1 MLIVLVGGALLLVY
15 GVRLAGQ
22 GLKNAAGAQIKNS
35 LSQLTSNRFLG
46 FFAGIMVTFLLQS
59 SSSAAVLLVSFVD
72 SGMMQV
78 FQTLAVLLGAGIGAS
93 LTVQLISFQLHNIA
107 IGVVGLGLII
117 YFLSR
122 SPSRKALGEGIFGFG
137 LVFLSIKIVTETM
150 EPLKNNDLFLQIL
163 VMLGQSPILLILLT
177 ALLTALMQ
185 SSAATMGLGISL
197 ALGVATGIFPAL
209 QAMRL
214 RVADALRRM

>member
-46 FFAGIMVTFLLQS
+46 FFVGIMVTFLLQS
-59 SSSAAVLLVSFVD
+59 SSSAAVLL
-72 SGMMQV
+72 
-78 FQTLAVLLGAGIGAS
+78 QTLAVLLGAGIGAS

-107 IGVVGLGLII
+107 IGVVGLGLVI
-117 YFLSR
+117 YFLSS
-122 SPSRKALGEGIFGFG
+122 SPQRKALGEGIFGFG

-150 EPLKNNDLFLQIL
+150 EPLKHNDLFLQIL
-163 VMLGQSPILLILLT
+163 VMLGQSPVLLILLT
-177 ALLTALMQ
+177 AALTALMQ

-197 ALGVATGIFPAL
+197 AMNNFIDLKEALPIMLGANLGTISTPLIVSNDTHRG
-209 QAMRL
+209 
-214 RVADALRRM
+214 